1 MLDSLENPRSS
12 RILSIKTDFFPET
25 NRPLSLQI
33 SLSFATVLEVS
44 DSLSNVASS
53 DMLCPLSPTLSFQYL
68 RLHEPPGTNSVSKVD
83 FPRERVEDGLLGA
96 QTMEPRLVLLSRGPE
111 LYSTRRLATEA
122 EKSGWLV
129 DILDPLSLTIV
140 VDENGGRVFH
150 KGWPVECEAVLPR
163 IGYSITRRGVAIVRQ
178 FEQAGVIVLNSSQGI
193 LRSRDKLVACQMM
206 SKARVPVP
214 ITAQVG
220 AWEDTDRAVRRVGGA
235 PCVVKSTEGTH
246 GSGVFL
252 VNSAQQAR
260 QLVFQM
266 LERGMRPL
274 VQEYVKESH
283 GSDIRA
289 LVVGGEVVASMR
301 RKAHGSEFRSNFHL
315 GGSVSSVDLTNEQR
329 EIAIRSSETLGL
341 ELAGVDML
349 ESERGPL
356 VLEVNS
362 SPGLEGIEGATKINV
377 AKRVAIRLKNLYERS
392 SFVSDKGEEGHGSN
406 QNHSE
411 RAY

>member
-1 MLDSLENPRSS
+1 
-12 RILSIKTDFFPET
+12 
-25 NRPLSLQI
+25 
-33 SLSFATVLEVS
+33 
-44 DSLSNVASS
+44 
-53 DMLCPLSPTLSFQYL
+53 
-68 RLHEPPGTNSVSKVD
+68 
-83 FPRERVEDGLLGA
+83 
-96 QTMEPRLVLLSRGPE
+96 MEPRLVLLSRGPE

-122 EKSGWLV
+122 EKAGWIV
-129 DILDPLSLTIV
+129 DIIDPLALTIV
-140 VDENGGRVFH
+140 VDEEGGRVFH
-150 KGWPVECEAVLPR
+150 RGWPVECEAVLPR

-178 FEQAGVIVLNSSQGI
+178 FEQSGVIVLNTSQGI
-193 LRSRDKLVACQMM
+193 LSSRDKLVACQMM
-206 SKARVPVP
+206 AEARVPVP
-214 ITAQVG
+214 ITAHVG

-252 VNSAQQAR
+252 LNSAQQAR

-315 GGSVSSVDLTNEQR
+315 GGSVSSVELTEEQS
-329 EIAIRSSETLGL
+329 EIAILSTEILGL

-377 AKRVAIRLKNLYERS
+377 AEKVAIRMNKMYDDLL
-392 SFVSDKGEEGHGSN
+392 VAPSDSEEIRDPNEG
-406 QNHSE
+406 QTE